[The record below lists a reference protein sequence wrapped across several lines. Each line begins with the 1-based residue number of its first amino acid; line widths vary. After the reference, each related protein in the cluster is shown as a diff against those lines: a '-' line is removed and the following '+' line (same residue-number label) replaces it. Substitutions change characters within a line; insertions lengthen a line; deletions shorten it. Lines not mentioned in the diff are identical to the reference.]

1 MYLHKHWN
9 VFTLIE
15 ELVNWLQKQTRRFC
29 AACFILGTSLL
40 LIQFFIGGLYQ
51 LFTNNKSQLL
61 LNKATC
67 LVKHRH
73 K

>member
-29 AACFILGTSLL
+29 AASIILGTSLL
-40 LIQFFIGGLYQ
+40 LIQFFGDPLEYIVFSFSLSNS
-51 LFTNNKSQLL
+51 FSKRRISF
-61 LNKATC
+61 KI
-67 LVKHRH
+67 H
-73 K
+73 

>member
-15 ELVNWLQKQTRRFC
+15 ELVDLLQKQTRRFW
-29 AACFILGTSLL
+29 AARIMLGTSLL

-51 LFTNNKSQLL
+51 LFTNNKSQVS

-67 LVKHRH
+67 LVKHKH